1 MNWCIPPYIERQRL
15 TPAQSHFNKAHA
27 KTRQVVEQSF
37 ELLFDRFRRLQYLN
51 MNRLDLIPTTILEC
65 CVLHNICLNYEDIFI
80 ENYIEEG
87 LPFFQQHMQHDPHR
101 IPEIN
106 PNEPRHVRDTIAN
119 EILERQGNRRM

>member
-1 MNWCIPPYIERQRL
+1 
-15 TPAQSHFNKAHA
+15 
-27 KTRQVVEQSF
+27 
-37 ELLFDRFRRLQYLN
+37 
-51 MNRLDLIPTTILEC
+51 MNRLDLIPTTILAC